1 MAFECQDGQTWEKN
15 WSRKTAALETWQNP
29 ATKYSQTRILC
40 TLAFSKK
47 SKRNFLRMFSE
58 CTPHKEICSRARWK
72 DETKGQ
78 EVVVQK
84 ALDGTYTLCLT
95 LFVFFISISYVCIFL
110 PTEERVVTER
120 RKSQCMNVMGTETSN
135 GVTFQLRAFHSSPS
149 EDSPVLCCQ
158 DGWMDYIM
166 IVW

>member
-1 MAFECQDGQTWEKN
+1 MWHSSAKMDKPEKRTGAGKLLL
-15 WSRKTAALETWQNP
+15 WKRGKTLQQSTHKRGSYVHSRSPRRAKGTFWG
-29 ATKYSQTRILC
+29 
-40 TLAFSKK
+40 
-47 SKRNFLRMFSE
+47 